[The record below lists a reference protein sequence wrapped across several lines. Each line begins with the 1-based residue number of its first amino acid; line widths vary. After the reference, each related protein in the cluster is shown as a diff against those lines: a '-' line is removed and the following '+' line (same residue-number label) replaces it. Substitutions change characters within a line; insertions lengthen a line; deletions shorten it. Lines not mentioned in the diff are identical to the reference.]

1 MLSVRPPPPPPP
13 PLLPLPLQ
21 PAIPA
26 ANHANSSSPA
36 AAYPSRAHFRCSR
49 AACCARIKN
58 KIASPAA
65 IHNGTIQI
73 RGPGCGLAIGTNCDS
88 AVVSVAVQNAFPVV
102 EAIPDVGEQ
111 FTALPR
117 LLAPFLNC
125 TVPVGPAPLLL
136 VEIVAVSVTLPP
148 EVIVATLEVT
158 TAVVVAFVIVTLSA
172 VDVLA
177 L

>member
-1 MLSVRPPPPPPP
+1 MLAVRPPPPPP
-13 PLLPLPLQ
+13 LPLPLQ

-26 ANHANSSSPA
+26 VTHANSNSPA
-36 AAYPSRAHFRCSR
+36 AAYPNRAHFRCSR

-65 IHNGTIQI
+65 IHNGTIQSL
-73 RGPGCGLAIGTNCDS
+73 GPGCGLAIGTNCDS

-102 EAIPDVGEQ
+102 EAIPDVGVHV
-111 FTALPR
+111 AAVPR

-148 EVIVATLEVT
+148 AVIVVTLDVT
-158 TAVVVAFVIVTLSA
+158 AAVVAAFVIVTES
-172 VDVLA
+172 VFDELA

>member
-1 MLSVRPPPPPPP
+1 MLAVRPPPPPP
-13 PLLPLPLQ
+13 LPLPLQ

-26 ANHANSSSPA
+26 VTHANSNSPA
-36 AAYPSRAHFRCSR
+36 AAYPNRAHFRCSR
-49 AACCARIKN
+49 TACCARIKN

-65 IHNGTIQI
+65 IHNGVTQI

-88 AVVSVAVQNAFPVV
+88 AVVSVAVQNALPVL
-102 EAIPDVGEQ
+102 EAVPEVGVHV
-111 FTALPR
+111 AGVPR

-125 TVPVGPAPLLL
+125 TVPVGPAPLLV

-148 EVIVATLEVT
+148 EVIVVTLEVT
-158 TAVVVAFVIVTLSA
+158 AAVVVAFVIVTAS
-172 VDVLA
+172 VFDELA

>member
-1 MLSVRPPPPPPP
+1 MLSVRPPPPP
-13 PLLPLPLQ
+13 PLPLQ

-36 AAYPSRAHFRCSR
+36 AAYPSRVHFRCSR

-65 IHNGTIQI
+65 IHKGVTQI
-73 RGPGCGLAIGTNCDS
+73 RGPGCGLIIGTNCDS
-88 AVVSVAVQNAFPVV
+88 AVVSVAVQNAVPVL
-102 EAIPDVGEQ
+102 EAIPDLGVHV
-111 FTALPR
+111 AAVPR
-117 LLAPFLNC
+117 LLDPFLNC
-125 TVPVGPAPLLL
+125 TIPVGPAPLLL
-136 VEIVAVSVTLPP
+136 VEIVAVSVTLAP
-148 EVIVATLEVT
+148 EVIVVTLEVT
-158 TAVVVAFVIVTLSA
+158 AAVVAAFVIVTLSA

>member
-1 MLSVRPPPPPPP
+1 MLSGRPQLPPP
-13 PLLPLPLQ
+13 PLPLH

-26 ANHANSSSPA
+26 ANHANISSPA

-88 AVVSVAVQNAFPVV
+88 AVVSVTVQNEFPV
-102 EAIPDVGEQ
+102 AKALPDVDEQ
-111 FTALPR
+111 FTTLPR
-117 LLAPFLNC
+117 LL
-125 TVPVGPAPLLL
+125 T
-136 VEIVAVSVTLPP
+136 
-148 EVIVATLEVT
+148 
-158 TAVVVAFVIVTLSA
+158 
-172 VDVLA
+172 
-177 L
+177 

>member
-1 MLSVRPPPPPPP
+1 MLSVRPPPPP
-13 PLLPLPLQ
+13 PLPLQ

-36 AAYPSRAHFRCSR
+36 AAYPSRVHFRCSR

-73 RGPGCGLAIGTNCDS
+73 LGPGCGLVIGTNCDS
-88 AVVSVAVQNAFPVV
+88 AVVSVAVQDAFPVV
-102 EAIPDVGEQ
+102 EAIPDVGVQ
-111 FTALPR
+111 FTVLPR
-117 LLAPFLNC
+117 LLDPFLNC

-148 EVIVATLEVT
+148 EVIVVTLEVT
-158 TAVVVAFVIVTLSA
+158 AAVVVAFVIVTES
-172 VDVLA
+172 VFDELA

>member
-13 PLLPLPLQ
+13 PLPLQ

-73 RGPGCGLAIGTNCDS
+73 LGLGFGLAIGTNCDS
-88 AVVSVAVQNAFPVV
+88 AVVSVAGQNAFPVV
-102 EAIPDVGEQ
+102 EAIPDLGVHVP
-111 FTALPR
+111 AVPS
-117 LLAPFLNC
+117 LLAP
-125 TVPVGPAPLLL
+125 
-136 VEIVAVSVTLPP
+136 I
-148 EVIVATLEVT
+148 
-158 TAVVVAFVIVTLSA
+158 
-172 VDVLA
+172 
-177 L
+177 